1 VQHAVA
7 AAVAEAYVRSLW
19 RSINA
24 GHVPPVRA
32 GSRTSQSRS
41 HSGTTLFDGG
51 LIQRA
56 LSSIVA
62 FHSANLPEKV
72 CREVE
77 RKTEVSRFVVSD
89 SPVLLICAIEDFT
102 HVAE

>member
-1 VQHAVA
+1 VAVDSTLDTSRRFGA
-7 AAVAEAYVRSLW
+7 DPERPNRGLIAEQRCL
-19 RSINA
+19 
-24 GHVPPVRA
+24 
-32 GSRTSQSRS
+32 
-41 HSGTTLFDGG
+41 DGG